1 VGHDLRPTA
10 YRSFTMVETPWG
22 DPAELRTRK
31 LPPGR
36 GNAEA
41 VKRNQRE
48 RLFAAMVAALAEQ
61 DFEAI
66 TVADLLRLSGVS
78 RKSFYGHF
86 ADQRECLV
94 AAIEALAGPAV
105 AAIEAGLE
113 RPGDVELAKQAFENL
128 FQRIVAGPATAKM
141 CFVDVYA
148 AGPAGVAL
156 VDRTIDAFEVLLKQ
170 MFDQMPGYEEMPS
183 EIVRALIGGVQKVI
197 HKRLLRGQEEQ
208 LVDLAPQL
216 WDWLFLYPTPPGEL
230 KPPRRVSRKVL
241 TFEERQAA
249 SLPPERIL
257 RALAAVVSEKGYHET
272 NVEDIVKRARTSTRT
287 FYDSF
292 ETKEDA
298 MVAALDSGSQ
308 RMLAEAMPAFRRPN
322 DWQHKIQATQEAMFS
337 FGVLEPEYAHL
348 GAVEIFEAGTRALEQ
363 REVVTEGME
372 ALLKHGVDVVNPSVP
387 PITPEA
393 IGGAL
398 YTLFYDHVRRK
409 GAKRLPEIVPP
420 VVYVT
425 LVPFLGAEEAFSLAT
440 K

>member
-1 VGHDLRPTA
+1 LDTEYL
-10 YRSFTMVETPWG
+10 SFTMVETPWG
-22 DPAELRTRK
+22 DPDELRKRK

-36 GNAEA
+36 GNAAE
-41 VKRNQRE
+41 VKRKQRE
-48 RLFAAMVAALAEQ
+48 RLFAAMVAALADQ

-78 RKSFYGHF
+78 RKSFYGQF

-94 AAIEALAGPAV
+94 AAIETLAGPALET
-105 AAIEAGLE
+105 IEAGLE
-113 RPGDVELAKQAFENL
+113 RPGDMDRAKQAFEDL
-128 FQRIVAGPATAKM
+128 IGQIVAQPATAKM
-141 CFVDVYA
+141 CFVNVYA

-183 EIVRALIGGVQKVI
+183 EILRALIGGVQKVI
-197 HKRLLRGQEEQ
+197 HKRLYRGQEKE
-208 LVDLAPQL
+208 LLELAPQL

-249 SLPPERIL
+249 TSIPAERIL

-322 DWQHKIQATQEAMFS
+322 DWQHRIQATQEAMFS
-337 FGVLEPEYAHL
+337 FGVQEPEYAHL

-398 YTLFYDHVRRK
+398 YTLFYDHVRQK
-409 GAKRLPEIVPP
+409 GAERLPEIVPP